1 MNLSDVI
8 VMSSTMP
15 YVAKIHVL
23 KELWHLD
30 QGRLRIR
37 WSDEMQK
44 WCVERKVVYA
54 VTYVN
59 SLPHYKKRHGE
70 DVENDSW
77 IRARDGYILIGYHDA
92 TPHLDDWLIRNLRFY
107 DIRRFSGGIKE
118 VELLMLR
125 EEEKKLEAMNRRH
138 ALEREVISKDF
149 YNDEVYRQGERV
161 YVPPDYMNFHKG

>member
-15 YVAKIHVL
+15 YVPKIHVL
-23 KELWHLD
+23 KELWALD
-30 QGRLRIR
+30 NGRLRVR

-44 WCVERKVVYA
+44 WCVERKIVHAIQYI
-54 VTYVN
+54 N
-59 SLPHYKKRHGE
+59 SLSHYKKRFINGVWDE
-70 DVENDSW
+70 IENDSW

-92 TPHLDDWLIRNLRFY
+92 TPHLDSWLIRNLRYY
-107 DIRRFSGGIKE
+107 DIRRFSGGVKE
-118 VELLMLR
+118 VELLILR

-138 ALEREVISKDF
+138 TREREDIAMDF

-161 YVPPDYMNFHKG
+161 YVPDKVE